1 MKINTSRNAGFTL
14 VEIMIVVAIIGLL
27 AAIAI
32 PNFVKARENAQ
43 LNSIFNNLRIL
54 EGAKDQWALEN
65 KKGTGDAV
73 ANVSTLSDYLK
84 GGTIKAVVG
93 ETYTPQDIGTNSIA
107 VLPNTISLGDDVC
120 RPTPDHAP
128 GGTHHETHRRRCRR
142 GARPRA
148 GRRRRSRRSRLR
160 PRQLVEGAERRWR
173 QVSPAGPDRL
183 RAWLQVVGRRSRAI
197 IGAPG
202 SSPGDRGHRLGPG
215 GAPRDS

>member
-1 MKINTSRNAGFTL
+1 MQIKTNNKSGFTL

-32 PNFVKARENAQ
+32 PNFVKARESAQ

-65 KKGTGDAV
+65 KKGTGDPV

-107 VLPNTISLGDDVC
+107 ALPAGIKLGTYAKGATISSL
-120 RPTPDHAP
+120 
-128 GGTHHETHRRRCRR
+128 
-142 GARPRA
+142 
-148 GRRRRSRRSRLR
+148 
-160 PRQLVEGAERRWR
+160 
-173 QVSPAGPDRL
+173 
-183 RAWLQVVGRRSRAI
+183 
-197 IGAPG
+197 
-202 SSPGDRGHRLGPG
+202 
-215 GAPRDS
+215 